1 MSKNDQIIKSLDI
14 DDKAKEW
21 ILCMSNGFKLQFL
34 FYYRNLGHSLEKSI
48 NRAISE
54 IDEIALEK
62 DYRIIKIIDDNTI
75 NDSQKLDLIKDLKQA
90 L

>member
-14 DDKAKEW
+14 DDKAKKW

-62 DYRIIKIIDDNTI
+62 DYRINEIINNENI
-75 NDSQKLDLIKDLKQA
+75 NDCEKLDLIKDLIED
-90 L
+90 